1 MTEKASIGSFFAR
14 IWRSVVDFI
23 LEVKAEMMKVAWP
36 SRQEIVASTWV
47 VIFAVAIVSA
57 WIFVADRASSI
68 LMTALRSALS

>member
-1 MTEKASIGSFFAR
+1 MTEKASIGSFFGR

-68 LMTALRSALS
+68 LMTALRSVLS